1 MFFILRLALATAA
14 LLLAYTCSS
23 TIKVTSQF
31 SNPETSDL
39 QSSNLESLTRTAER
53 VLVDDL
59 AFYVTNDESNLYVLV
74 DFISS
79 KTFQNAREFGFT
91 FYVDGENSIRRS
103 FGIIYPTGIYH
114 QLGNY
119 PGAQK
124 GYLEEPNWSN
134 FQENRGI
141 KQTAERSSTQNALLI
156 QRQNRRDPMQPVSLP
171 LTQFNAQNVRL
182 YLDDDGRTGR
192 ISLTIPLQTR
202 STSQFSPD
210 IKPGETIDL
219 GFEIDPIRLHDMD
232 MRSGAPLITSETT
245 GGRSQSE
252 TDQENRER
260 INRLRMRM
268 GEPYETWVKV
278 TLSTRED

>member
-1 MFFILRLALATAA
+1 MIFSLRLALSTAT
-14 LLLAYTCSS
+14 LFLAYSCTS

-31 SNPETSDL
+31 SDPEISEL

-59 AFYVTNDESNLYVLV
+59 AFHVTNDESNLYVLV
-74 DFISS
+74 DFIRSRRYE
-79 KTFQNAREFGFT
+79 NVREFGFT
-91 FYVDGENSIRRS
+91 VYVDGENSIRRS
-103 FGIIYPTGIYH
+103 FGITYPTGIYH

-141 KQTAERSSTQNALLI
+141 KETAERSSTQNALLI
-156 QRQNRRDPMQPVSLP
+156 QRQNRRDPMQPVTLP

-192 ISLTIPLQTR
+192 ISFTIPLQTR

-210 IKPGETIDL
+210 VKPGETIDL

-232 MRSGAPLITSETT
+232 MRSGAPLITSETAS
-245 GGRSQSE
+245 GGSRSE

-260 INRLRMRM
+260 INRLMMRM

-278 TLSTRED
+278 KLSSSED